1 MKMKEMY
8 KSPELEVLCLTP
20 AERIANNTEIDF
32 DWIKPES
39 FTQGDTEIDIP
50 LK

>member
-1 MKMKEMY
+1 MKEMY
-8 KSPELEVLCLTP
+8 KSPELEILSLTP
-20 AERIANNTEIDF
+20 AERIASTTDIGF

-39 FTQGDTEIDIP
+39 FTQSDTEIDIP

>member
-1 MKMKEMY
+1 MKEMY

-20 AERIANNTEIDF
+20 AERIASETEIDF
-32 DWIKPES
+32 DSMKPGS
-39 FTQGDTEIDIP
+39 FTQGGTEIDIP

>member
-1 MKMKEMY
+1 MKEMY

-20 AERIANNTEIDF
+20 AERIAADEQIDF
-32 DWIKPES
+32 DTLKPGS
-39 FTQGDTEIDIP
+39 WTQGGTEIDIP